1 MADSNYA
8 GKTMEGDKH
17 MSRTWKDRKGYKTK
31 QHYPS
36 YTTMNY
42 QNRIRGGYEDYDHSD
57 EELYVYDQS
66 CENCCYFGGNDCAN
80 ANREDDDPD
89 SKVTWCEAWRGYGGG
104 RH

>member
-1 MADSNYA
+1 
-8 GKTMEGDKH
+8 
-17 MSRTWKDRKGYKTK
+17 MSVAAAREVSGMPGNKYHNGY
-31 QHYPS
+31 
-36 YTTMNY
+36 
-42 QNRIRGGYEDYDHSD
+42 RED